1 MIFESI
7 PLLIYVLAQTIL
19 CIVFFVQIRKL
30 KKKLISF
37 TKGKD
42 GSSLEEMIAWLTKKT
57 AETDELLTEH
67 KKKLNQ
73 LNGRLKT
80 SIRGISLVHYD
91 AYEGIGGKQSFS
103 LAILDE
109 NQNGAIV
116 SSIIN
121 RNHSAVYARE
131 VREGVSLQTLTEEE
145 TQVLAEVIKKYTYEY
160 ANNAGTSGSRNGSH

>member
-7 PLLIYVLAQTIL
+7 PLLVYILAQTIL
-19 CIVFFVQIRKL
+19 CVVLFVQLRTL
-30 KKKLISF
+30 KKKLTSF

-42 GSSLEEMIAWLTKKT
+42 GASLEETIAWLTKKS
-57 AETDELLTEH
+57 AETDDTLTGH
-67 KKKLNQ
+67 KQKLNQ

-80 SIRGISLVHYD
+80 SIRAVSLLHYD

-131 VREGVSLQTLTEEE
+131 VQGGTPLQALTEEE
-145 TQVLAEVIKKYTYEY
+145 QHVLAEVIKKI
-160 ANNAGTSGSRNGSH
+160 HI

>member
-1 MIFESI
+1 MVTMSSSSI
-7 PLLIYVLAQTIL
+7 PLLIYLLAQTIL
-19 CIVFFVQIRKL
+19 CIVLFVQIRRL
-30 KKKLISF
+30 KKKLTSF

-42 GSSLEEMIAWLTKKT
+42 GGSLEETIAWLTKKS
-57 AETDELLTEH
+57 AETDETLAQH
-67 KKKLNQ
+67 KQKLNQ

-80 SIRGISLVHYD
+80 SVRGVSLVYYD

-131 VREGVSLQTLTEEE
+131 VHEGTPLQTLTQEEQ
-145 TQVLAEVIKKYTYEY
+145 QVLAEVIKKT
-160 ANNAGTSGSRNGSH
+160 HI

>member
-1 MIFESI
+1 MHCMIFESI
-7 PLLIYVLAQTIL
+7 PLLIYLLAQTIL
-19 CIVFFVQIRKL
+19 CIVLFVQIRKL
-30 KKKLISF
+30 KKKLTSF

-42 GSSLEEMIAWLTKKT
+42 GGSLEETIAWLTKKS
-57 AETDELLTEH
+57 AETDETLTEH
-67 KKKLNQ
+67 KQKLNQ

-80 SIRGISLVHYD
+80 SVRGVSLVYYD

-131 VREGVSLQTLTEEE
+131 VQGGVSLQALTEEE
-145 TQVLAEVIKKYTYEY
+145 QSVLAEVIKKT
-160 ANNAGTSGSRNGSH
+160 HI